1 MPSKRISLLWA
12 LLIIFGLTLAACG
25 GAATPTAAPAQP
37 TAAPATTSA
46 AQPTEAPAQPKVEP
60 TTITVWDYYGES
72 SPITPIVDAFEAAHP
87 DIKVQ
92 VESLD
97 WDSTLEKLNVVM
109 TGGTP
114 PDIVTLDMT
123 WLPTFAPLGA
133 FADLNQFAHGQLNGV
148 PLEKAFSP
156 GALKA
161 MQYNDQVLA
170 MLYDFDVY
178 ALYYRADIFEELGLD
193 VPTTWDELTAVGK
206 KLGDAGKGQYAVMPD
221 TFHAAQFIY
230 ENGGSILNADNTAAT
245 FNQPAGVEAVSY
257 YANLPKEGAGYV
269 WSFEEG
275 WEITPGLKDGRIA
288 MFSDGPYYMGIL
300 KDAVP
305 EMSGQ
310 WKVAVHPISK
320 QPGSY
325 LGGTGL
331 VIPAKSEHPEAAW
344 QFIEF
349 ALTKENQIGVFEN
362 AGAAPALLEALQSD
376 AVNAP
381 DPYFGGQR
389 TLEVFLKAMD
399 TAQPFPY
406 VRAWNQIDETFTA
419 AMEEILFGD
428 ADVKEALDNAAAT
441 IDDVLSSQ

>member
-1 MPSKRISLLWA
+1 MFKKRFFIL
-12 LLIIFGLTLAACG
+12 LTLIALVALTLTACSSQPAPTEKPAAEQP
-25 GAATPTAAPAQP
+25 ATAPATEQP
-37 TAAPATTSA
+37 TAAPAA
-46 AQPTEAPAQPKVEP
+46 EP
-60 TTITVWDYYGES
+60 VTITVWDYYGES
-72 SPITPIVDAFEAAHP
+72 SPIVPIVDAFEAANP

-92 VESLD
+92 VEALD

-114 PDIVTLDMT
+114 PDVITLDMT

-133 FADLNQFAHGQLNGV
+133 FTDLNPLSGGQLNGV
-148 PLEKAFSP
+148 PLDEAYSP

-161 MQYNDQVLA
+161 MSYDDQVLA

-178 ALYYRADIFEELGLD
+178 ALYYRADIFEEMGLS
-193 VPTTWDELTAVGK
+193 VPTNWDELMAVGK
-206 KLGDAGKGQYAVMPD
+206 KLGDAGKGQYAIMPD

-230 ENGGSILNADNTAAT
+230 ENGGSILTPDDSAVA
-245 FNQPAGVEAVSY
+245 FNQPEGVEAVEY
-257 YANLPKEGAGYV
+257 YASLDKEGAGYV

-300 KDAVP
+300 KDAAP

-310 WKVAVHPISK
+310 WKVATHPYSK

-331 VIPAKSEHPEAAW
+331 VIPAKAEHPDAAW
-344 QFIEF
+344 KFIEF
-349 ALTKENQIGVFEN
+349 AMTKENQIGVFEN

-376 AVNAP
+376 EVNAP
-381 DPYFGGQR
+381 DPYFGNQR

-399 TAQPFPY
+399 TARPFPY
-406 VRAWNQIDETFTA
+406 VRAWNQIDEAFTA
-419 AMEEILFGD
+419 ALEEILFND
-428 ADVKEALDNAAAT
+428 ADVKEALDNAAET
-441 IDDVLSSQ
+441 INEALGQ